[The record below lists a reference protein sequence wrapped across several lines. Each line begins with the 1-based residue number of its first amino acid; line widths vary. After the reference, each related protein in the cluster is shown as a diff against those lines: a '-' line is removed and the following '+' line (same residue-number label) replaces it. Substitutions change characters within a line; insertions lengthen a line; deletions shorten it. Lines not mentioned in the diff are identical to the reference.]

1 METLK
6 EEVFQ
11 GIPASPG
18 IVIGVARALARDFE
32 NVQPDPISD
41 PAAEIKAFRDV
52 ISTVKKSL
60 EKTAGLVLQRMGP
73 EYARIFEA
81 QVLIAGDEVWNKNI
95 EDRIAREKVCAEYIY
110 YDEATKVIHNLDQSR
125 DAYLKERV
133 QDIQAVT
140 ARLVGRLRGEKQ
152 MTLKDGFDGPTVVV
166 ASYLSPGD
174 ILALSVRKNLGFVT
188 AAGGPT
194 SHAALMAKS
203 LSVPA
208 VIGLGPA
215 ADKINTGAD
224 IIIDGYKGLVVLNPS
239 KQTIK
244 YYRNQ
249 IKSESNLKKQLA
261 ELKTR
266 PALTRDGAK
275 IDVLANIELPSE
287 VIGVLASGASGIGLY
302 RTEYLFLTRSSFPTF
317 DEQYAAYSSILRK
330 MKGMPVVIRTFDLG
344 GDKFPDTGGQHFETN
359 PFLGWR
365 AIRFC
370 LDRPDVFKIQ
380 LKALLKASTA
390 GNLSIMIPMISN
402 IDEIIT
408 TKKLLEE
415 CKEELR
421 AENVKLAEK
430 IPLGI
435 MIEVPSAVM
444 IANHLAREVDFF
456 SIGTNDLIQYTLA
469 VDRDHQLI
477 SKLYQSFHPAV
488 LQLIKMSVLAA
499 HRHKLKVSVCGE
511 MAGDPLA
518 AVLLIGLGVDEL
530 SATFQT
536 AGILKKIVTSISRSE
551 AKKIAEKVLEMKS
564 HAEIAQYM
572 KKEVARIF
580 PEIMPV
586 IHFARRNSDA

>member
-1 METLK
+1 LETLK
-6 EEVFQ
+6 EEIFQ

-32 NVQPDPISD
+32 NVQPDPITD
-41 PAAEIKAFRDV
+41 PELEIKAFRDV

-60 EKTAGLVLQRMGP
+60 EKTADLVLQRMGP

-95 EDRIAREKVCAEYIY
+95 EERIAREKVCAEYIY
-110 YDEATKVIHNLDQSR
+110 YDEATKVIRNLDLAR
-125 DAYLKERV
+125 DAYLKERA

-152 MTLKDGFDGPTVVV
+152 MALKVGFDGPTVVV
-166 ASYLSPGD
+166 ARYLSPGD

-215 ADKINTGAD
+215 ADKINTSAE
-224 IIIDGYKGLVVLNPS
+224 IIIDGHKGLVILNPS
-239 KQTIK
+239 KQTLK
-244 YYRNQ
+244 YYRNE
-249 IKSESNLKKQLA
+249 IKSESNLRKQLD

-266 PALTRDGAK
+266 PALTLDGAK

-287 VIGVLASGASGIGLY
+287 VNGVLASGASGIGLY

-317 DEQYAAYSSILRK
+317 DEQYTAYSSILRQ
-330 MKGMPVVIRTFDLG
+330 MKRMPVVIRTFDLG
-344 GDKFPDTGGQHFETN
+344 GDKVPDVGGQHFETN

-370 LDRPDVFKIQ
+370 LDRPAVFKIQ
-380 LKALLKASTA
+380 LKALLKSSTA

-402 IDEIIT
+402 IDEIIM

-415 CKEELR
+415 CKVELR
-421 AENVKLAEK
+421 TENIKIAEK

-435 MIEVPSAVM
+435 MIEVPSAVL
-444 IANHLAREVDFF
+444 IAEHLAREVDFF

-488 LQLIKMSVLAA
+488 LQLIKLSVYAA
-499 HRHKLKVSVCGE
+499 HRHKMKVSVCGE

-536 AGILKKIVTSISRSE
+536 AGILKKIVTSISRSG

-564 HAEIAQYM
+564 HTEIEQYM
-572 KKEVARIF
+572 KKEVARVF
-580 PEIMPV
+580 PDIMPV